1 MTFYFTQ
8 EILPSLA
15 SSGKSLGTNGVAD
28 SVGMDSAIKFV
39 HVYGSYLWLHLSLV
53 YASALKANIVIEN
66 LLALAKH
73 DPRHKEVMKE
83 LSRDSSLI
91 LYEPV
96 RNVALRLHHASFVSL
111 TSYLLLI
118 FLLDDVI
125 RDSRASSGHSKR
137 I

>member
-1 MTFYFTQ
+1 
-8 EILPSLA
+8 
-15 SSGKSLGTNGVAD
+15 
-28 SVGMDSAIKFV
+28 
-39 HVYGSYLWLHLSLV
+39 V

-66 LLALAKH
+66 LLSLAKH